1 MIRRRIYSGYSF
13 NEARDLPKLEDAIQT
28 TIGWM
33 DDDWKGGSAEEE
45 IAETLREWNDD
56 GSVGYLA
63 HISPRKIR
71 QLCETYFPEL
81 LKKLDKII
89 DRLDSDEGEEID
101 LDDLVYKYGEIVK
114 DSDKLKKEVIPVFEK
129 FMQRYVQNHP
139 DFELIKDEYM
149 SNEYQLE
156 GPFPDTDS
164 ISIKLRSNGDIECW
178 DWKKFIKFNISNLQE
193 FKNWIDS
200 HL

>member
-45 IAETLREWNDD
+45 IAETLREWDNDK
-56 GSVGYLA
+56 SVGYLA

-89 DRLDSDEGEEID
+89 DKLDSDEGEEID
-101 LDDLVYKYGEIVK
+101 LDDLFHKYDEIVK
-114 DSDKLKKEVIPVFEK
+114 DSDKLKEEVIPVFEK

-139 DFELIKDEYM
+139 DFELTKDKYM
-149 SNEYQLE
+149 SNEYELE
-156 GPFPDTDS
+156 GPFPDS
-164 ISIKLRSNGDIECW
+164 IRLKLRSNGDIECW

-200 HL
+200 HI

>member
-45 IAETLREWNDD
+45 IAETLREWDD
-56 GSVGYLA
+56 DKSVGYLA

-89 DRLDSDEGEEID
+89 DKLDSDEGEETD
-101 LDDLVYKYGEIVK
+101 LDDLFYKYDEIVK

-139 DFELIKDEYM
+139 DFELIKDKYM

-156 GPFPDTDS
+156 GPFPDD
-164 ISIKLRSNGDIECW
+164 IRLKLRSNGDIECW

-200 HL
+200 HI